1 MVAVIQEKNGLL
13 VPLYRSEPPTIEIF
27 WLKQRAY
34 INCKNNNNG
43 QNMINKYQKCFFGIL
58 SEV

>member
-1 MVAVIQEKNGLL
+1 MVAVIQEKMDLSF
-13 VPLYRSEPPTIEIF
+13 PLYRSEPPTIEIF

-43 QNMINKYQKCFFGIL
+43 QNMINKYRNASL
-58 SEV
+58 VY

>member
-1 MVAVIQEKNGLL
+1 MVAVMQEKMDCSF
-13 VPLYRSEPPTIEIF
+13 PLYRSEPPKIEIF

-43 QNMINKYQKCFFGIL
+43 QNMINKYQYASL
-58 SEV
+58 VY